1 MKLVLCLLW
10 WLLVFPCNAQVSDF
24 SYINLKKADSV
35 ARAYQGAK
43 LSNLPQL
50 SYQLTADLT
59 TDVERFRAL
68 YMWVC
73 QNIANDYRLYL
84 KNDHK
89 RQRFKDDS
97 LKLKAW
103 NDTFKVELF
112 KKMQKRKRTICTG
125 YAYLVK
131 TLADFADIP
140 CEIVQGYGKT
150 STTDIDKLTLP
161 NHTWNAVKLN
171 NKWYLCDATWA
182 SGTPN
187 PETNLFQFN
196 YNDGFFLTNPEL
208 FAINHF
214 PVEKKWLLL
223 EDSSYNYEV
232 FLENP
237 ILYNSAYLYLDKHL
251 SPKKLLNKVKRHSQ
265 FTFEYTL
272 LKPVDLRDVSL
283 LIDNGT
289 GSKTVRPE
297 LILKDKKL
305 TLTHLFNHTGLY
317 DVHFMIGAELI
328 STYTIEVER

>member
-1 MKLVLCLLW
+1 
-10 WLLVFPCNAQVSDF
+10 
-24 SYINLKKADSV
+24 
-35 ARAYQGAK
+35 
-43 LSNLPQL
+43 
-50 SYQLTADLT
+50 
-59 TDVERFRAL
+59 
-68 YMWVC
+68 
-73 QNIANDYRLYL
+73 
-84 KNDHK
+84 
-89 RQRFKDDS
+89 
-97 LKLKAW
+97 
-103 NDTFKVELF
+103 
-112 KKMQKRKRTICTG
+112 
-125 YAYLVK
+125 
-131 TLADFADIP
+131 
-140 CEIVQGYGKT
+140 
-150 STTDIDKLTLP
+150 
-161 NHTWNAVKLN
+161 
-171 NKWYLCDATWA
+171 KWYLCDATWA

-289 GSKTVRPE
+289 GSKTVR
-297 LILKDKKL
+297 
-305 TLTHLFNHTGLY
+305 
-317 DVHFMIGAELI
+317 
-328 STYTIEVER
+328 